1 MDFQF
6 TPAQCEVRDRA
17 RRFAEEELKPQAAIW
32 DEEERFPTATVQR
45 AAKLG
50 FLGLTLPNKYGGSGL
65 GPTEAIIT
73 IEEMAKG
80 CTNTAEIVFDSLIG
94 PIQVLLHFGSE
105 QLRQKILPKAARG
118 EHFIAIAITEPHA
131 GSGATDMRSRA
142 RIEGDSVV
150 FSGHKCFVEDVAAMN
165 SCLVYVKF
173 DDKPGAKS
181 IGGVLVEKDQEGFT
195 IGPPR
200 KKMGVR
206 GCIQADLFFDNCR
219 VPRENLIVGP
229 GEFGKLMSAFNLERC
244 GNAAISLGV
253 AGAALE
259 EAIAYAKQRTQF
271 GRPLCDF
278 QGLQWKFARMAMQLD
293 AARLLTYRAVTNAA
307 RGFPS
312 MIEASMAKAYANEM
326 AVSVSNDSLQMFGGL
341 GYLRECPLE
350 RLVRDARAWGIA
362 GGAVEIQ
369 LINIASELF
378 GRRFNQWPPR
388 PDNGGSR
395 NS

>member
-6 TPAQCEVRDRA
+6 TAAQRELRDRV
-17 RRFAEEELKPQAAIW
+17 RRFAQNELKPLAAKW
-32 DEEERFPTATVQR
+32 DEEERFPESTVQA

-50 FLGLTLPNKYGGSGL
+50 LLGLTLPKEYGGSGL
-65 GPTEAIIT
+65 GPIESIIT
-73 IEEMAKG
+73 IEELAKG
-80 CTNTAEIVFDSLIG
+80 CANTAEIVFDGLIG

-105 QLRQKILPKAARG
+105 ALRKRILPKAARG
-118 EHFIAIAITEPHA
+118 EHFMAIGISEPHA
-131 GSGATDMRSRA
+131 GSGATDMHSRA
-142 RIEGDSVV
+142 RIEGDSVILN
-150 FSGHKCFVEDVAAMN
+150 GHKCFVEDVSAMN
-165 SCLVYVKF
+165 SCLVYTKF

-181 IGGVLVEKDQEGFT
+181 IGGVLVERGQKGFT
-195 IGPPR
+195 VGPSR

-206 GCIQADLFFDNCR
+206 GCMQADLFFDNCR
-219 VPRENLIVGP
+219 VPLENLIVGP

-244 GNAAISLGV
+244 GNAAMSLGI

-259 EAIAYAKQRTQF
+259 EAIARAKQRTQF
-271 GRPLCDF
+271 GRPLCEF
-278 QGLQWKFARMAMQLD
+278 QGLQWKFSRMAMQLD

-326 AVSVSNDSLQMFGGL
+326 AVAVTNDALQVFGGL

-369 LINIASELF
+369 LTNIASELF
-378 GRRFNQWPPR
+378 GRRFNQWATR
-388 PDNGGSR
+388 AA
-395 NS
+395 